1 MSSIK
6 KCDAGIW
13 AAIATGFLIIIYA
26 PLETLFS
33 NKNEFCFDLQLL
45 LPYMLLTLAILLFP
59 VCMIIICV
67 EKKSRTLYKVL
78 TIASFVI
85 LLDFYIQGNFFV
97 KNLPSLDGTLI
108 DWSLYPGERIK
119 SIIIIVILVVL
130 AVAASKILGT
140 DKLVSTIKYLSM
152 GITCFLL
159 ITILMLAIST
169 QGYRSKSQ
177 YTCTG
182 HGMETFSTDLN
193 FIIFVLDATDGQC
206 MKDLIESDEH
216 YAGIF
221 KDFTFYT
228 DTMGMYSF
236 TEHSVPYILS
246 GDTYENDEDF
256 NEYLDKAYTGEK
268 SIVRRLYDQGY
279 DVGVYE
285 TDMQISGDNYAF
297 IDNVMAYKKGVTDP
311 IAFIRWNIQMG
322 GFRYFPFDVKRI
334 CFVSPAAFLSIMKI
348 PDGES
353 IFEHDNRDYYEEL
366 ISREVSVTD
375 KKCFKYTRILGSH
388 VPWKYDEDLND
399 KEDAQYTDQMR
410 SGLKVTEEY
419 LDRLKSAGCYDD
431 SIIIIM
437 ADHGYDTVGTD
448 TMKRTNPILFI
459 KGINEVHDIVV
470 MNDER
475 VSFEDLQRAYDDL
488 LNGKQ
493 STDLFNDIDPDRV
506 RRYIYYEYLDEDH
519 MYEYLQTGDARSW
532 DTLTETGNRYFR

>member
-1 MSSIK
+1 
-6 KCDAGIW
+6 
-13 AAIATGFLIIIYA
+13 
-26 PLETLFS
+26 
-33 NKNEFCFDLQLL
+33 
-45 LPYMLLTLAILLFP
+45 
-59 VCMIIICV
+59 
-67 EKKSRTLYKVL
+67 
-78 TIASFVI
+78 
-85 LLDFYIQGNFFV
+85 
-97 KNLPSLDGTLI
+97 
-108 DWSLYPGERIK
+108 
-119 SIIIIVILVVL
+119 
-130 AVAASKILGT
+130 
-140 DKLVSTIKYLSM
+140 
-152 GITCFLL
+152 
-159 ITILMLAIST
+159 
-169 QGYRSKSQ
+169 
-177 YTCTG
+177 
-182 HGMETFSTDLN
+182 
-193 FIIFVLDATDGQC
+193 
-206 MKDLIESDEH
+206 
-216 YAGIF
+216 
-221 KDFTFYT
+221 
-228 DTMGMYSF
+228 
-236 TEHSVPYILS
+236 
-246 GDTYENDEDF
+246 
-256 NEYLDKAYTGEK
+256 
-268 SIVRRLYDQGY
+268 
-279 DVGVYE
+279 
-285 TDMQISGDNYAF
+285 MQISGDNYAF